1 MIAPQAMESSGALS
15 GMFKVELALCGVGG
29 GATVGVLTQGLKRAK
44 YAEAFQAAARAL
56 GAETF
61 HVDIPSDG
69 APDDGGELGVRAAQT
84 GLQAFPATLVETFSR
99 CDLMVDLVFLLWSDE
114 QQAIRAAGTRIISCV
129 EPPQALRRLFPDAD
143 IRRRVVAARERL
155 EQASRLRFTDDGG
168 TDVTY
173 ELGEFGYIHQYGVAD
188 EPGRWDHFASALVG
202 TVGNTGGVN
211 GTVVLKPGDIVFPHW
226 RYVSSPVRLTIKSG
240 AIVRIDGDLDA
251 QLVREYLERFDDV
264 RAYGISHVGWGMNHR
279 ARWDA
284 LTIGD
289 WDADSAGTR
298 GVGMDSRSFYGSVMF
313 STGPTVEFGGT
324 NSTACH
330 MDMPMRGCSLW
341 LDDERII
348 DRDRVI
354 PADLHPAPPTE
365 TLGV

>member
-1 MIAPQAMESSGALS
+1 MESSALS
-15 GMFKVELALCGVGG
+15 GMFKLELALCGVGA
-29 GATVGVLTQGLKRAK
+29 GATVGVLTQGMKRAR
-44 YAEAFQAAARAL
+44 YAAAFQAAARTL
-56 GAETF
+56 GAGTF

-129 EPPQALRRLFPDAD
+129 EPPQALRRLFPDGD

-155 EQASRLRFTDDGG
+155 EQASRLRF
-168 TDVTY
+168 
-173 ELGEFGYIHQYGVAD
+173 
-188 EPGRWDHFASALVG
+188 SALVG
-202 TVGNTGGVN
+202 TVGNTDGVN

-240 AIVRIDGDLDA
+240 AIVRIEGDLDA
-251 QLVREYLERFDDV
+251 HLVREYLERFDDE

-284 LTIGD
+284 LTIGA
-289 WDADSAGTR
+289 WDADNAGTR
-298 GVGMDSRSFYGSVMF
+298 GIGMDSRSFYGSVMF

-330 MDMPMRGCSLW
+330 MDMPMRGCSVW
-341 LDDERII
+341 LDDELII

-354 PADLHPAPPTE
+354 PADLHPAPPSE
-365 TLGV
+365 TPRV